1 MSLKTTIVGLTDIG
15 QRRSR
20 NEDSL
25 EIRSELGIAVVADG
39 MGGHPHGDLA
49 SSLAT
54 ETVTAKLLEFA
65 ESDSDPSGS
74 TDAMAKAL
82 LSAHEVIRTRIEEN
96 PKLDGM
102 GTTVVTMLIDPSS
115 ESYTLGHA
123 GDSRAYLLRDGV
135 LTQLTTDDTWVQ
147 ERLDAKQLTAE
158 QASGHPLGHMIT
170 QCLGLEK
177 RPNPHVS
184 EGSLIAGDIYV
195 LCSDGLTGVL
205 TDENITEILHGTL
218 GPNPNPQDAEA
229 TVKDIV
235 AAANHAGGHDNITV
249 ALVVVTDDS

>member
-1 MSLKTTIVGLTDIG
+1 MTVTGLSDIG
-15 QRRSR
+15 QARSR

-25 EIRSELGIAVVADG
+25 EIRSELGIAVIADG

-49 SSLAT
+49 SKLAT
-54 ETVTAKLLEFA
+54 ETVVARLAEFV
-65 ESDSDPSGS
+65 ESDEGQTRSS
-74 TDAMAKAL
+74 DAMTETL

-115 ESYTLGHA
+115 ESYTLGHV
-123 GDSRAYLLRDGV
+123 GDSRAYLLRDGE

-147 ERLDAKQLTAE
+147 ERLDANHLTAE

-170 QCLGLEK
+170 QCLGLEN
-177 RPNPHVS
+177 RPDPHVS
-184 EGSLIAGDIYV
+184 EGNLIAGDIYV
-195 LCSDGLTGVL
+195 LCSDGLTGAL

-218 GPNPNPQDAEA
+218 GSNPNPQDAEDA
-229 TVKDIV
+229 VKDIV
-235 AAANHAGGHDNITV
+235 DAANHAGGHDNITV
-249 ALVVVTDDS
+249 ALLVVTDES

>member
-1 MSLKTTIVGLTDIG
+1 MSLSVDVTGLTDIG
-15 QRRSR
+15 QARSR

-25 EIRSELGIAVVADG
+25 VIRSDLGIAVVADG

-54 ETVTAKLLEFA
+54 EIVVVKLAEFV
-65 ESDSDPSGS
+65 ESDEDQVGS
-74 TDAMAKAL
+74 ADAMTEAL
-82 LSAHEVIRTRIEEN
+82 LSAHDTMRTHIEEN

-102 GTTVVTMLIDPSS
+102 GTTVVTMLIEPSS
-115 ESYTLGHA
+115 EAYTLGHA

-177 RPNPHVS
+177 RPDPHVS

>member
-74 TDAMAKAL
+74 ADAMAKAL

-147 ERLDAKQLTAE
+147 ERLEANHLTAE

-170 QCLGLEK
+170 QCLGLEN
-177 RPNPHVS
+177 RPDPHVS
-184 EGSLIAGDIYV
+184 EGNLIAGDIYV
-195 LCSDGLTGVL
+195 LCSDGLTGAL

-218 GPNPNPQDAEA
+218 GSNPNPQDAEDA
-229 TVKDIV
+229 VKDIV
-235 AAANHAGGHDNITV
+235 DAANHAGGHDNITV
-249 ALVVVTDDS
+249 ALLVVTDES

>member
-1 MSLKTTIVGLTDIG
+1 MTLKIEISGLTDIG

-25 EIRSELGIAVVADG
+25 EIRSEFGIAVVADG

-54 ETVTAKLLEFA
+54 ETVATKLQEFA
-65 ESDSDPSGS
+65 ESDSDSS
-74 TDAMAKAL
+74 HSADAMAKTL
-82 LSAHEVIRTRIEEN
+82 LSAHEVIRTSIEEN

-102 GTTVVTMLIDPSS
+102 GTTVVTMLINPSS
-115 ESYTLGHA
+115 ESYTLGHV
-123 GDSRAYLLRDGV
+123 GDSRAYLLRDGE

-147 ERLDAKQLTAE
+147 ERLDANHLTAE

-170 QCLGLEK
+170 QCLGLEN
-177 RPNPHVS
+177 RPEPHVS
-184 EGSLIAGDIYV
+184 EGMLIAGDIYV

-205 TDENITEILHGTL
+205 ADENIAEILHGKL
-218 GPNPNPQDAEA
+218 GPNSDSQDTEA
-229 TVKDIV
+229 AVKDIV
-235 AAANHAGGHDNITV
+235 HAANHAGGHDNITV
-249 ALVVVTDDS
+249 ALVVVANDS

>member
-1 MSLKTTIVGLTDIG
+1 MSLKITITGLTDIG

-25 EIRSELGIAVVADG
+25 GIRSEFGIAVVADG

-54 ETVTAKLLEFA
+54 QTVTERLVEFA
-65 ESDSDPSGS
+65 ESDSDTSGS
-74 TDAMAKAL
+74 IDAMAQAL
-82 LSAHEVIRTRIEEN
+82 LSAHEVIRTSIEED

-102 GTTVVTMLIDPSS
+102 GTTAVTMLIDPSS

-177 RPNPHVS
+177 RPDPHVS

-249 ALVVVTDDS
+249 ALLVITDDS

>member
-1 MSLKTTIVGLTDIG
+1 MSLKITIAGLTDIG

-25 EIRSELGIAVVADG
+25 GIRSEFGIAVVADG

-54 ETVTAKLLEFA
+54 ETVTAKLQEFA
-65 ESDSDPSGS
+65 ESDSGS
-74 TDAMAKAL
+74 SRSMDAMAKAL
-82 LSAHEVIRTRIEEN
+82 LSAHEVIRTSIEEN

-123 GDSRAYLLRDGV
+123 GDSRVYLFRDGE

-147 ERLDAKQLTAE
+147 ERLDANHLTAE

-170 QCLGLEK
+170 QCLGLEN
-177 RPNPHVS
+177 RPDPHVS
-184 EGSLIAGDIYV
+184 EGNLIAGDIYV
-195 LCSDGLTGVL
+195 LCSDGLTGAL
-205 TDENITEILHGTL
+205 ADENISEILHGTL

-229 TVKDIV
+229 AVKDIV
-235 AAANHAGGHDNITV
+235 DAANHAGGHDNITV
-249 ALVVVTDDS
+249 ALLVVTNKN

>member
-1 MSLKTTIVGLTDIG
+1 MSLKITITGLTDIG

-25 EIRSELGIAVVADG
+25 GIRSEFGIAVVADG

-54 ETVTAKLLEFA
+54 QTVTERLVEFA
-65 ESDSDPSGS
+65 ESDSDTSGS
-74 TDAMAKAL
+74 IDAMAQAL
-82 LSAHEVIRTRIEEN
+82 LSAHDTMRAHIEEN

-102 GTTVVTMLIDPSS
+102 GTTVVTVLIDPSS

-177 RPNPHVS
+177 RPDPHVS

-249 ALVVVTDDS
+249 ALLVITDDS

>member
-1 MSLKTTIVGLTDIG
+1 MTLKIEISGLTDIG

-25 EIRSELGIAVVADG
+25 EIRSEFGIAVVADG

-49 SSLAT
+49 SSLVT
-54 ETVTAKLLEFA
+54 ESVTTKLQEFA
-65 ESDSDPSGS
+65 EFDRDSSHS
-74 TDAMAKAL
+74 ADAMAKAL
-82 LSAHEVIRTRIEEN
+82 LSAHEVIRTSIEEN

-123 GDSRAYLLRDGV
+123 GDSRAYLFRDGE

-147 ERLDAKQLTAE
+147 ERLDANHLTAE

-170 QCLGLEK
+170 QCLGLEN
-177 RPNPHVS
+177 RPDPHVS
-184 EGSLIAGDIYV
+184 EGNLIAGDIYV
-195 LCSDGLTGVL
+195 LCSDGLTGAL
-205 TDENITEILHGTL
+205 ADENISEILHGTL
-218 GPNPNPQDAEA
+218 GPNPNPQAA
-229 TVKDIV
+229 VKDIV
-235 AAANHAGGHDNITV
+235 DAANHAGGHDNITV

>member
-1 MSLKTTIVGLTDIG
+1 MSLKTTISGLTDIG
-15 QRRSR
+15 QKRSR

-25 EIRSELGIAVVADG
+25 EIRSEFGIAVVADG

-54 ETVTAKLLEFA
+54 ETVTAKLQEFA
-65 ESDSDPSGS
+65 QSDSGS
-74 TDAMAKAL
+74 SRSMDAMAKAL
-82 LSAHEVIRTRIEEN
+82 LSAHEVIRTNIEEN
-96 PKLDGM
+96 PELDGM
-102 GTTVVTMLIDPSS
+102 GTTVVSMLIGPSS

-123 GDSRAYLLRDGV
+123 GDSRAYRLRDGE

-147 ERLDAKQLTAE
+147 ERLDANHLTAE

-170 QCLGLEK
+170 QCLGLEN
-177 RPNPHVS
+177 RPDPHVS

-205 TDENITEILHGTL
+205 TDENIAEILQGKF
-218 GPNPNPQDAEA
+218 GPNPDSQDAEA
-229 TVKDIV
+229 AVKDIV
-235 AAANHAGGHDNITV
+235 DAANHAGGHDNITA

>member
-1 MSLKTTIVGLTDIG
+1 MSLKITIAGLTDIG
-15 QRRSR
+15 QKRSR

-25 EIRSELGIAVVADG
+25 VIRSDLGIAVVADG

-54 ETVTAKLLEFA
+54 ETVTAKLQEFS
-65 ESDSDPSGS
+65 ESDGDPSRS
-74 TDAMAKAL
+74 ADAMAKTL
-82 LSAHEVIRTRIEEN
+82 LSAHEVIRTSIEEN
-96 PKLDGM
+96 PKLNGM

-123 GDSRAYLLRDGV
+123 GDSRAYLLRNGE

-147 ERLDAKQLTAE
+147 ERLDANHLTAE

-170 QCLGLEK
+170 QCLGLEN
-177 RPNPHVS
+177 RPDPHLS
-184 EGSLIAGDIYV
+184 EGSLIAGDIYL
-195 LCSDGLTGVL
+195 LCSDGLTGAL
-205 TDENITEILHGTL
+205 TDENISEILHGTL
-218 GPNPNPQDAEA
+218 GPNPQDDEA
-229 TVKDIV
+229 AVKEIV
-235 AAANHAGGHDNITV
+235 DAANHAGGHDNITV

>member
-1 MSLKTTIVGLTDIG
+1 MSLIVTIDGLTDIG

-25 EIRSELGIAVVADG
+25 EIRSEFGIAVVADG

-49 SSLAT
+49 SSLAA
-54 ETVTAKLLEFA
+54 ETVTASLVEFA
-65 ESDSDPSGS
+65 ESDSDASGS
-74 TDAMAKAL
+74 IDAMAQAL
-82 LSAHEVIRTRIEEN
+82 LFAHDTIRTHIEED

-115 ESYTLGHA
+115 EFYTLGHA
-123 GDSRAYLLRDGV
+123 GDSRAYQLRDGE

-147 ERLDAKQLTAE
+147 ERLDANHLTAE

-170 QCLGLEK
+170 QCLGLEN
-177 RPNPHVS
+177 RPDPHVS
-184 EGSLIAGDIYV
+184 EGNLIAGDIYV
-195 LCSDGLTGVL
+195 LCSDGLTGAL
-205 TDENITEILHGTL
+205 ADENISEILHGTL

-229 TVKDIV
+229 AVKDIV
-235 AAANHAGGHDNITV
+235 DAANHAGGHDNITV
-249 ALVVVTDDS
+249 ALLVVTNKN